1 MKVYPEYKASGID
14 WLGEIPSH
22 WRVAPGKWSV
32 NFTYGFPADS
42 RLFSIEKKGLPLIRI
57 RDINS
62 VDTEVYYE
70 GTDYPKEAII
80 HVGDVLIGMDGD
92 FNIAKWKGQEAILNQ
107 RVCKFNGGNGIIKDF
122 IYYLMPLI
130 LSDIN
135 STKYATTVKHL
146 SAADL
151 AEMRLPI
158 PSFDEQEKITA
169 YLDNKTAKID
179 ALVAEKQAQVEDLRK
194 YRTSLITETV
204 TRGLNPDTPFRPSYI
219 DGLGDIPEHWNTSK
233 LKYVSEVQTG
243 STPST
248 SETKYWEY
256 PNRNWF
262 TPGDFNNFRL
272 YESSRK
278 LSSLAFEETACRI
291 FPKNSVLLVAIGGT
305 LGKVGIVD
313 GECSANQQINAI
325 SFNELIYPL
334 FGAYYL
340 SACKSALNQA
350 ANASTL
356 PILNQEQTKNFP
368 IVVPPLEEQKEIAEY
383 LDDKTAKIGAL
394 IDELNKQLEELA
406 LYRKAVIS
414 EAVTGKVD
422 VRDWKQ
428 ED

>member
-1 MKVYPEYKASGID
+1 MKAYPEYKTTGID

-70 GTDYPKEAII
+70 GTDYPKEALI

-107 RVCKFNGGNGIIKDF
+107 RVCKFNGGNDIIKDF

-135 STKYATTVKHL
+135 STKYSTTVKHL

-169 YLDNKTAKID
+169 YLDNKTVKID
-179 ALVAEKQAQVEDLRK
+179 ALLAEKQAQVEDLRK

-204 TRGLNPDTPFRPSYI
+204 TRGLNPDAPLHPSGI
-219 DGLGDIPEHWNTSK
+219 DWIGDVPEHWECLKMKYCVEISNGSDPKTEGDIPVYGSGASSFKNCGEYKLGPTVLIGRKGATLHIPHWIDGKYWNVDTAFDTHAK
-233 LKYVSEVQTG
+233 DGFDLKYFYYVAVIFDYG
-243 STPST
+243 HYK
-248 SETKYWEY
+248 SET
-256 PNRNWF
+256 
-262 TPGDFNNFRL
+262 
-272 YESSRK
+272 
-278 LSSLAFEETACRI
+278 
-291 FPKNSVLLVAIGGT
+291 
-305 LGKVGIVD
+305 
-313 GECSANQQINAI
+313 
-325 SFNELIYPL
+325 
-334 FGAYYL
+334 
-340 SACKSALNQA
+340 
-350 ANASTL
+350 TL
-356 PILNQEQTKNFP
+356 PSMTQSAYENAP
-368 IVVPPLEEQKEIAEY
+368 IPAPPLEEQRQIAEY
-383 LDDKTAKIGAL
+383 LDEKTANIDAL
-394 IDELNKQLEELA
+394 IDELSKQLDELA

-422 VRDWKQ
+422 VRDWKP